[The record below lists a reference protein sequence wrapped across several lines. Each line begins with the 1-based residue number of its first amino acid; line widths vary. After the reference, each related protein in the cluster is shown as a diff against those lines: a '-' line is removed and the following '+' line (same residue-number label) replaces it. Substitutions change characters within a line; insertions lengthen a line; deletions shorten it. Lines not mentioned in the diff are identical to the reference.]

1 MENEFELDDFAAEV
15 VEMTRDMDY
24 TLHAQGLEIPLLDGF
39 QLLESDDPQIVL
51 LATKDEYIEQVTS
64 DGYIEEGTFDKR
76 IETVINTTKQFML
89 DSGCEKVDDS
99 FRFYK
104 DSDNEIFKFKTY
116 VCDMIIP
123 LKDEKIV
130 TRQFISYFYE
140 PVVQDFYQIT
150 VSSAPVKMPPEE
162 IILDKIDIENDKI
175 TSKLN
180 KYMDEIIEKFDYK
193 SDKSR

>member
-1 MENEFELDDFAAEV
+1 MDEVLELDDFAGNIIQ
-15 VEMTRDMDY
+15 MTRDLDY
-24 TLHAQGLEIPLLDGF
+24 MLHAQGLDIPLLDGF

-51 LATKDEYIEQVTS
+51 LATKDDYIEQVTS
-64 DGYIEEGTFDKR
+64 DGYAEAGTFDKR
-76 IETVINTTKQFML
+76 IESVISTTKQFMK
-89 DSGCEKVDDS
+89 DSGCEDVDNC

-104 DSDNEIFKFKTY
+104 ETEKEKFNFKTY

-123 LKDEKIV
+123 IKGDKLL

-140 PVVQDFYQIT
+140 PVIQDFYQIT
-150 VSSAPVKMPPEE
+150 VSSAPVKMPSKE
-162 IILDKIDIENDKI
+162 ILLGKIDLDNDKV

-193 SDKSR
+193 TD